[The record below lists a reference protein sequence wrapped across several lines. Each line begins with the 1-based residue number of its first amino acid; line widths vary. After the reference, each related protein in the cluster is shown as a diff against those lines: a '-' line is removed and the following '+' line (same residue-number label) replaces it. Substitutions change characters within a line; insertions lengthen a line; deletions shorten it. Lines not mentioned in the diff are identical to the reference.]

1 MKEVTEPI
9 WRQAL
14 SGAQILF
21 VAFGALVLVP
31 ILTGLNPSMALLGS
45 GIGTIIFQLA
55 TKREVPIFLGSSF
68 AFIAPIIYS
77 TQTWGLPATLCGLF
91 AAGWLYLGL
100 SLIIRLRGVEF
111 IHRITPPVVVGPII
125 MVIGLGLAG
134 VAVNMAMGKTGD
146 GKAVLVDYNTALIV
160 AAASLATTAA
170 VATKAKGIFRL
181 VPVLSGVL
189 VGYLL
194 SVCLGLVDFSKIVA
208 APWIEVPHLVAPQW
222 NLAAVLFMV
231 PVALAP
237 AIEHVGDIVAIGAV
251 TGKDYTVKPGLH
263 RTMLGDGLA
272 VCCAALIGGPPV
284 TTYAEVTG
292 AVMITRCYNPVI
304 MSWAAGFAILMAFF
318 GKFNAILQSIPVPV
332 MGGIM
337 MLLFG
342 SIAAVGLNT
351 LIHAKVNM
359 HHPRNL
365 IIVSLVL
372 VFGIGGL
379 SLNVAGQHLH
389 GVSLCGI
396 AAILLNLI
404 LPKEDSAPAQETA
417 PWTDAPDSEVLEPE
431 PAE

>member
-1 MKEVTEPI
+1 MSEAKEPV

-31 ILTGLNPSMALLGS
+31 ILTGLNPSMALLGA
-45 GIGTIIFQLA
+45 GVGTLIFQLC

-68 AFIAPIIYS
+68 AFIAPIVYS
-77 TQTWGLPATLCGLF
+77 VQTWGMPATLGGLF
-91 AAGWLYLGL
+91 AAGWLYLAL
-100 SLIIRLRGVEF
+100 SLVIYLRGADF
-111 IHRITPPVVVGPII
+111 IHRIMPPVVVGPII

-146 GKAVLVDYNTALIV
+146 GKGVLVDYDTAILV
-160 AAASLATTAA
+160 AGISLATTVA
-170 VATKAKGIFRL
+170 VAVRAKGIFRL
-181 VPVLSGVL
+181 LPVLSGVA
-189 VGYLL
+189 VGYVL
-194 SVCLGLVDFSKIVA
+194 SIFLGLVDFTKIAA
-208 APWIEVPHLVAPQW
+208 APWIEVPTFVTPQFNW
-222 NLAAVLFMV
+222 AAVLFMI

-237 AIEHVGDIVAIGAV
+237 AIEHVGDVVAIGAV

-272 VCCAALIGGPPV
+272 VCTAALIGGPPV

-304 MSWAAGFAILMAFF
+304 MTWAAGFAIVMAFF

-342 SIAAVGLNT
+342 SIASVGLNT
-351 LIHAKVNM
+351 LIHAQVDM
-359 HHPRNL
+359 HRPRNL
-365 IIVSLVL
+365 VIVSLVL

-396 AAILLNLI
+396 AAILLNLV
-404 LPKEDSAPAQETA
+404 LPKGEAPPMGVETDEA
-417 PWTDAPDSEVLEPE
+417 EPE
-431 PAE
+431 TVP

>member
-1 MKEVTEPI
+1 MTQANEPV

-31 ILTGLNPSMALLGS
+31 LLTGLNPSMALLGA
-45 GIGTIIFQLA
+45 GLGTLIFQLA
-55 TKREVPIFLGSSF
+55 TGRTVPIFLGSSF
-68 AFIAPIIYS
+68 AFIAPIVYS
-77 TQTWGLPATLCGLF
+77 TQTWGLPATLGGLF
-91 AAGWLYLGL
+91 AAGWLYLIL
-100 SLIIRLRGVEF
+100 SLAIRLRGVDF
-111 IHRITPPVVVGPII
+111 IHRIMPPVVVGPII

-146 GKAVLVDYNTALIV
+146 GKAVLVEYQTALLV
-160 AAASLATTAA
+160 AGVSLATTAA
-170 VATKAKGIFRL
+170 VATKARGIFRL
-181 VPVLSGVL
+181 LPVLSGVA
-189 VGYLL
+189 VGYLV
-194 SVCLGLVDFSKIVA
+194 SIFLGLVDFSKIA
-208 APWIEVPHLVAPQW
+208 NAPWIAVPHFVTPQW
-222 NLAAVLFMV
+222 NWSAVLFMF

-251 TGKDYTVKPGLH
+251 TGKDYTESPGLH

-304 MSWAAGFAILMAFF
+304 MTWAAGFAVVMAFF

-342 SIAAVGLNT
+342 SIASVGLNT
-351 LIHAKVNM
+351 LIHARVDM
-359 HHPRNL
+359 HKPRNL
-365 IIVSLVL
+365 VIVSLVL

-379 SLNVAGQHLH
+379 TINVAGQHLH

-396 AAILLNLI
+396 AAILMNLL
-404 LPKEDSAPAQETA
+404 LPKDQVAEPSA
-417 PWTDAPDSEVLEPE
+417 E
-431 PAE
+431 PALE

>member
-1 MKEVTEPI
+1 MAEVAEPV

-31 ILTGLNPSMALLGS
+31 ILTGLNPSMALLGA
-45 GIGTIIFQLA
+45 GMGTIIFQLA
-55 TKREVPIFLGSSF
+55 TGRQVPIFLGSSF

-77 TQTWGLPATLCGLF
+77 TQTWGLPATMGGLF
-91 AAGWLYLGL
+91 AAGLMYLVL
-100 SLIIRLRGVEF
+100 SLVIYLRGVQF
-111 IHRITPPVVVGPII
+111 IHRVMPPVVVGPII

-146 GKAVLVDYNTALIV
+146 GKIVLVEYNTALIV

-170 VATKAKGIFRL
+170 IATRAKGIFRL
-181 VPVLSGVL
+181 LPVLSGVA
-189 VGYLL
+189 VGYLI
-194 SVCLGLVDFSKIVA
+194 SVCLGLVDFSKIA
-208 APWIEVPHLVAPQW
+208 DAPWIAIPQLVAPQW
-222 NLAAVLFMV
+222 SWAAILFMI

-304 MSWAAGFAILMAFF
+304 MTWAAGFAIVMAFF

-351 LIHAKVNM
+351 LIHARVNM
-359 HHPRNL
+359 HQPRNL

-379 SLNVAGQHLH
+379 SVTIGGQHLH

-396 AAILLNLI
+396 AAILLNLL
-404 LPKEDSAPAQETA
+404 LPKDQDDEP
-417 PWTDAPDSEVLEPE
+417 SEEPE
-431 PAE
+431 LAEPSPAE